1 MVRRPEPLVSESVG
15 TDDRPNSRT
24 EAAERLSITGGR
36 RPSVAGDATIPKTH
50 GVAIL
55 TGGGVPMTVDR
66 EDYDELVRSSA
77 LAFLRVVQLRT
88 GGPVRHEDV
97 ARFEVTGVRIPLMDI
112 QRGIRK
118 PRMLDAALSF
128 RTVFAAAPDQRP
140 YADERGEDGYQ
151 RYKWR
156 GTNPDHPENVALR
169 RAMESEL
176 PLIWFQGIA
185 PGLYLPVFPVWLV
198 AEEYEQHQFVVALD
212 LGQLHM
218 WGANRDAVVMEL
230 RRSYADRIVRERLHQ
245 PVFRA
250 QVLEAYAN
258 RCALCRLR
266 HRELLDAA
274 HIRTDALGGEP
285 VVTNGIAM
293 CKIHH
298 AAFDTLLMAIRPDYA
313 IEVRRD
319 VLAEEDGPTLRY
331 ALQGL
336 HQQRIE
342 LPRQRTARPSRD
354 LLEER
359 YEQFRMAG

>member
-1 MVRRPEPLVSESVG
+1 M
-15 TDDRPNSRT
+15 T
-24 EAAERLSITGGR
+24 I
-36 RPSVAGDATIPKTH
+36 GDI
-50 GVAIL
+50 
-55 TGGGVPMTVDR
+55 D
-66 EDYDELVRSSA
+66 DYDELVRSSA

-97 ARFEVTGVRIPLMDI
+97 ANFEVAGVRIPLMDI

-128 RTVFAAAPDQRP
+128 RTVFAATPDQRP

-156 GTNPDHPENVALR
+156 GINRDHPENVALR
-169 RAMESEL
+169 RAMESRL
-176 PLIWFQGIA
+176 PLIWFQGVA

-198 AEEYEQHQFVVALD
+198 AEEPDQHQFVVALE
-212 LGQLHM
+212 LEQLHT
-218 WGANRDAVVMEL
+218 WGDSRDAVVLEL
-230 RRSYADRIVRERLHQ
+230 RRAYADRVVRERLHQ

-250 QVLEAYAN
+250 QVLAAYET

-274 HIRTDALGGEP
+274 HIRSDALGGEP

-298 AAFDTLLMAIRPDYA
+298 AAFDNFLMAVRPDYA

-319 VLAEEDGPTLRY
+319 VLVEEDGPTLRY

-336 HQQRIE
+336 HEERIE
-342 LPRQRTARPSRD
+342 LPRQRAARPNRE

>member
-1 MVRRPEPLVSESVG
+1 M
-15 TDDRPNSRT
+15 SRD
-24 EAAERLSITGGR
+24 EHFDERL
-36 RPSVAGDATIPKTH
+36 
-50 GVAIL
+50 
-55 TGGGVPMTVDR
+55 
-66 EDYDELVRSSA
+66 RSSA
-77 LAFLRVVQLRT
+77 LAHLRIVQLRT
-88 GGPVRHEDV
+88 GGPVRQEDV
-97 ARFEVTGVRIPLMDI
+97 AGFTLDGERIPLMDM

-128 RTVFAAAPDQRP
+128 RTVFASNPNQRP
-140 YADERGEDGYQ
+140 YADERGPDGYQ

-156 GTNPDHPENVALR
+156 GTNASHPENVALR
-169 RAMESEL
+169 RAMERRV

-198 AEEYEQHQFVVALD
+198 AEEPDQYQFVVALD
-212 LGQLHM
+212 LEQLHT
-218 WGANRDAVVMEL
+218 WGDSPDPVVIEL
-230 RRSYADRIVRERLHQ
+230 RRAYADRVVRERLHQ

-250 QVLEAYAN
+250 QVLAAYEN

-274 HIRTDALGGEP
+274 HIRSDSLGGEP

-298 AAFDTLLMAIRPDYA
+298 AAFDNMLMGVRPDYS
-313 IEVRRD
+313 IEVRGD
-319 VLAEEDGPTLRY
+319 VLVEEDGPTLRY

-336 HQQRIE
+336 HDNRIE
-342 LPRQRTARPSRD
+342 IPRQRVARPNRE

-359 YEQFRMAG
+359 YEQFRRAG